1 MEKPN
6 ANTIV
11 LNAIFEENGEG
22 GYIGYVQEING
33 VVTEGKSL
41 DEATENLIDAAKEM
55 ISIKR
60 QLGEHILD
68 KPSLIMKPIELDM
81 ECEY

>member
-1 MEKPN
+1 M
-6 ANTIV
+6 ASQSSNTIV
-11 LNAIFEENGEG
+11 LNAIFEKNGAG

-33 VVTEGKSL
+33 VVTEGATL

-55 ISIKR
+55 ISVKKKM
-60 QLGEHILD
+60 GEHILD

-81 ECEY
+81 EYDC